1 MSKQTMSYLEDMQKM
16 YEVIMRKC
24 INDAELTSLDKLFLE
39 TYKRTISNEILAVG
53 CTTAV
58 GINKNIRR

>member
-1 MSKQTMSYLEDMQKM
+1 MDKQTRSYIEDMQKM

-24 INDAELTSLDKLFLE
+24 INNGELTYLDRLFLE
-39 TYKRTISNEILAVG
+39 TYKRTIKTELLSAG

-58 GINKNIRR
+58 DIK

>member
-1 MSKQTMSYLEDMQKM
+1 MSKQTQSYLEDMQKM

-24 INDAELTSLDKLFLE
+24 INNGELTSLDKLFLE
-39 TYKRTISNEILAVG
+39 TYKRTIKTEILSAG

-58 GINKNIRR
+58 GINKK